1 MTEKGRQ
8 YQIAVLEKRQAKL
21 VTGTIRKSSKIDDF
35 VYSYENSVT
44 EGRAGLKCY

>member
-8 YQIAVLEKRQAKL
+8 YQIDLEKRQAKL
-21 VTGTIRKSSKIDDF
+21 VTGTLRKSSKIDDL

-44 EGRAGLKCY
+44 EGRAGLKC